1 MVQYAGVGGVFINSQ
16 IASESGSP
24 RVCVQKHTG
33 QIKAAASQGK
43 KNKNKTRKTFL
54 SIFRF
59 NTVVEKESLTSENEG
74 ELPWSSHDR
83 KLSYNSH
90 TVIYSSTHSDLH
102 THTHTVDPRSTQL

>member
-43 KNKNKTRKTFL
+43 KKQKQNQKNISFYFQIQYCR
-54 SIFRF
+54 
-59 NTVVEKESLTSENEG
+59 
-74 ELPWSSHDR
+74 
-83 KLSYNSH
+83 
-90 TVIYSSTHSDLH
+90 
-102 THTHTVDPRSTQL
+102 